1 MPRGSTAL
9 DFAFAVHS
17 DVGLHC
23 TGAWINKALVNLST
37 ALNNGDRV
45 EITTSNKSWPTAA
58 WLNYAVTAKARMRI
72 RNFLK
77 QQTEDDALKLGKRL
91 LAGATK
97 QRLLSGRISKDVQS
111 KLLKQTGLSDWR
123 ELLIDIGFGNRLPD
137 IVAGQIAK

>member
-45 EITTSNKSWPTAA
+45 EITT
-58 WLNYAVTAKARMRI
+58 I
-72 RNFLK
+72 
-77 QQTEDDALKLGKRL
+77 E
-91 LAGATK
+91 
-97 QRLLSGRISKDVQS
+97 
-111 KLLKQTGLSDWR
+111 
-123 ELLIDIGFGNRLPD
+123 
-137 IVAGQIAK
+137 